1 MAAGSGSV
9 GSYEWVNEAVLGLP
23 SLFTDTES
31 VEQLGSPLLVCH
43 EGRGADW
50 FFMYTYVFAEIGV
63 PFPFREFECAVL
75 RQLNCALSQIHPN
88 SWGFIRAFEV
98 LMDYL
103 QEEPSLGLFFYM
115 FQAKGVE
122 RGIWVTLSSHQ
133 RHTVFSLFKATYRD
147 FKNFYIKVR
156 SSEDVIPFFLDEN
169 LSQKFP
175 FYWCRKPVQC
185 LGVEELCE
193 RDACISEFLFENLR
207 GGNILTT
214 SVLLKWESDRSMV
227 IKYLETKVPD
237 CNTASLKSFF
247 KQRAE
252 KELSSSH
259 VVKVEKGSE
268 VNKPS
273 EKRKPISLKRMRT
286 EETSGKK
293 VIDLT
298 EGRRYG
304 KGMASEDVAEFVK
317 SQQGLHGF
325 DNVEGANSL
334 WSENYPFPMVQVA
347 RMMCISRRWELQGLE
362 EENSKKTDALELE
375 RKLLLA
381 TEQVALKEKENGMLK
396 EENAE
401 LKGKVAKLV
410 KDKKDLETRVVEV
423 CGERKEAEVSKKAHG
438 FEMFAAAWDTAKAQ
452 AELFAPGVSFDKMD
466 HGKVVYNGELV
477 DDDQVPAEGSDD
489 HNPVE

>member
-1 MAAGSGSV
+1 MGSV
-9 GSYEWVNEAVLGLP
+9 KIEFLP
-23 SLFTDTES
+23 CSALDR
-31 VEQLGSPLLVCH
+31 VCH

-50 FFMYTYVFAEIGV
+50 FFMYTCVFAEIGIR
-63 PFPFREFECAVL
+63 FPFTEFECAIL
-75 RQLNCALSQIHPN
+75 RQLNCALSQIHLN

-103 QEEPSLGLFFYM
+103 QEEPSLGLFFYL

-133 RHTVFSLFKATYRD
+133 VRKVFSLFKATYRD

-156 SSEDVIPFFLDEN
+156 SPEDVIPFFLDEN

-175 FYWCRKPVQC
+175 LYWCRKLVQC

-193 RDACISEFLFENLR
+193 RDAGISEFLFENLR
-207 GGNILTT
+207 GGKILTT
-214 SVLLKWESDRSMV
+214 SVLLEESDRSMV

-259 VVKVEKGSE
+259 VVKVEKGNE
-268 VNKPS
+268 ANKPS

-286 EETSGKK
+286 EETSGKRVK
-293 VIDLT
+293 DLT

-334 WSENYPFPMVQVA
+334 WSENYPLPMKVGA
-347 RMMCISRRWELQGLE
+347 SRIGKES
-362 EENSKKTDALELE
+362 SKKVDAVELE

-381 TEQVALKEKENGMLK
+381 IEQVALKEKENGMLK

-401 LKGKVAKLV
+401 LKVKVAKLV
-410 KDKKDLETRVVEV
+410 KDKKYLETRVVEV

-438 FEMFAAAWDTAKAQ
+438 FEMFAAAWDMVKAQ
-452 AELFAPGVSFDKMD
+452 AELFAPGVSFEKIDPV
-466 HGKVVYNGELV
+466 KVVYNGELV

-489 HNPVE
+489 HNPAE

>member
-1 MAAGSGSV
+1 MSSCRNHAKGIWLVFCPKSSERRSSSKERARRRLQRGRNPAIKAWNSGGWTCKATST
-9 GSYEWVNEAVLGLP
+9 LK
-23 SLFTDTES
+23 
-31 VEQLGSPLLVCH
+31 VCH

-50 FFMYTYVFAEIGV
+50 FFMYTCVFAEIGV
-63 PFPFREFECAVL
+63 HFPFTEFEYAVL
-75 RQLNCALSQIHPN
+75 RQLNCAPSHIHPN

-103 QEEPSLGLFFYM
+103 QEEPSMSLFFYL

-122 RGIWVTLSSHQ
+122 RGIWG
-133 RHTVFSLFKATYRD
+133 
-147 FKNFYIKVR
+147 
-156 SSEDVIPFFLDEN
+156 
-169 LSQKFP
+169 
-175 FYWCRKPVQC
+175 C
-185 LGVEELCE
+185 G
-193 RDACISEFLFENLR
+193 ISEFLFENLR
-207 GGNILTT
+207 GGKILTT

-227 IKYLETKVPD
+227 IKYLETKVSD
-237 CNTASLKSFF
+237 CKTTSLKSFF

-286 EETSGKK
+286 EETSGKR

-304 KGMASEDVAEFVK
+304 KGMASEDVAEFVR

-334 WSENYPFPMVQVA
+334 WSENYPFPMVADEHFQAKADVDLLDSVGKVASARYIQVQAA
-347 RMMCISRRWELQGLE
+347 RLMCISRRWELQGLE
-362 EENSKKTDALELE
+362 EESFKKADPVELE

-381 TEQVALKEKENGMLK
+381 TEQVALKEKENAMLK

-401 LKGKVAKLV
+401 LKVKVAKLV

-438 FEMFAAAWDTAKAQ
+438 FEMFAAAWDRAKTQ
-452 AELFAPGVSFDKMD
+452 AELFAHGVSFEKMD
-466 HGKVVYNGELV
+466 PVKVVYNGELV